1 VLTAAS
7 LMSYMQRE
15 PQRAH
20 DRVVRAVALANE
32 TGDARLIAAAE
43 TMSGH
48 IEHALGNLERARDH
62 FARSA
67 ERFRALGIYWSIG
80 SALSGLGG
88 VLLAMGDTDQ
98 ALRVLDEATAALTGA
113 GPWFLAPVRSY
124 RATLALQRGNTDE
137 AIALMRE
144 SLIDIRML
152 QDKYAY
158 VYALIPL
165 ASAALLKGD
174 ARWAARILGAHDT
187 LAERS
192 GFRVAIALI
201 SDLRVRAERDA
212 RKLLGPERFQQEQ
225 AAGRGMSIEQLMN
238 EIDRHATP
246 PAAYRRPRRPGRRA
260 VPADS

>member
-1 VLTAAS
+1 
-7 LMSYMQRE
+7 MSYMQRE

-20 DRVVRAVALANE
+20 ERVVRAVELANA
-32 TGDARLIAAAE
+32 TGDARLVAAAE

-67 ERFRALGIYWSIG
+67 DRFRALGIHWSIG

-88 VLLAMGDTDQ
+88 VLLAMGDSGQ
-98 ALRVLDEATAALTGA
+98 ALRVLDEATAALEGA

-124 RATLALQRGNTDE
+124 RATLALQRGKMDE
-137 AIALMRE
+137 AIALMRA

-152 QDKYAY
+152 HDKYAY

-174 ARWAARILGAHDT
+174 PGWAARILGAHDA

-201 SDLRVRAERDA
+201 NDLRVQADGKA
-212 RKLLGPERFQQEQ
+212 RELLGPERWQQEH
-225 AAGRGMSIEQLMN
+225 AAGRAMSIEQLMS

-246 PAAYRRPRRPGRRA
+246 PAPNRRQRHPGRP
-260 VPADS
+260 PAPAES